1 MASIS
6 MTVNGRAVV
15 GTVEGRELLS
25 GFLRD

>member
-1 MASIS
+1 MPQVS